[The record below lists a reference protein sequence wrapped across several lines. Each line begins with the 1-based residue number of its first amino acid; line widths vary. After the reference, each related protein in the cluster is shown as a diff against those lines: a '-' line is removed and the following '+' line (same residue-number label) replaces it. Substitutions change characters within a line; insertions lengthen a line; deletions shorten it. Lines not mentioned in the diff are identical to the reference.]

1 MQIFNFL
8 ASIIAGVISY
18 YICEWLDKKIKTVNY
33 KECLWIIMI

>member
-18 YICEWLDKKIKTVNY
+18 YICEWLDKKNKNS
-33 KECLWIIMI
+33 